1 MSDSKYGDIEKRVRT
16 SFENSCIC
24 WIEEITYP
32 LIDEYVNC
40 RESLGGDFK
49 ELSLFHGTH
58 EKLVNIIIREGFD
71 PSKNVRSVYGRGAY
85 FAKDASYSFNY
96 MASNEGNDISFMFLC
111 DVLVDHSVLTNSV
124 LTNSVLTNA
133 RENPTIFVV
142 PKREAILPRYVIAF
156 HKSAK

>member
-1 MSDSKYGDIEKRVRT
+1 MSDPKYVNIERRVRE

-24 WIEEITYP
+24 WIEEISYP
-32 LIDEYVNC
+32 LDEYVNC
-40 RESLGGDFK
+40 RTSLGGEFK

-71 PSKNVRSVYGRGAY
+71 PSKNVRSVYGKGAY

-96 MASNEGNDISFMFLC
+96 MTSNEGNDISFMFLC
-111 DVLVDHSVLTNSV
+111 DVLVDHSVLTNV
-124 LTNSVLTNA
+124 

-142 PKREAILPRYVIAF
+142 PKREAILPRYVITF